1 MGWGRTLL
9 LGDIGNRL
17 DIADT
22 EEDISRIRRELGSS
36 GRRDASQDRK
46 IRELETENMELKLYL
61 SSLIRI
67 LANKNVITHDELNRM
82 VCLIDAEDG
91 QVDGKH
97 NGPIA

>member
-22 EEDISRIRRELGSS
+22 EDEIRRIRRELERSS
-36 GRRDASQDRK
+36 SKDVSQGQT
-46 IRELETENMELKLYL
+46 IQALQQENMELKLYL

-67 LANKNVITHDELNRM
+67 LANKNILTYEELNRM
-82 VCLIDAEDG
+82 VGLIDAEDG
-91 QVDGKH
+91 HVDGKH
-97 NGPIA
+97 SGPIA